1 MGRVKVQNSPTIRR
15 MPSYLHKLLR
25 MRMEG
30 KSHVSTTELAEYMD
44 IELIVVR
51 KDIALTGIA
60 GRRRIGYEINELIT
74 YIKDYL
80 GWSERITATLL
91 GVGSLGSA
99 ILGYDEFPVYGLQIE
114 SVFDSDPEK
123 IGRMIRGHEV
133 YDIATIGQRLSYS
146 PPDMA
151 IICVPTVHAR
161 EVAAQVVGVGIKYI
175 WNFSNITLKVPP
187 GVIVQREVIA
197 GGLAT
202 LTVKMKNDKAG
213 IYQKIE

>member
-15 MPSYLHKLLR
+15 MPSYLHELLR

-30 KSHVSTTELAEYMD
+30 RSHVSTTELAECMG

-51 KDIALTGIA
+51 KDIALTGIT
-60 GRRRIGYEINELIT
+60 GRRRIGYEVNELIT

-80 GWSERITATLL
+80 GWSGRITATLL
-91 GVGSLGSA
+91 GVGALGSA
-99 ILGYDEFPVYGLQIE
+99 ILGYDEFPVYGLHIE

-123 IGRMIRGHEV
+123 IGQVIRGREV
-133 YDIATIGQRLSYS
+133 YDIATIRQRLSYS

-151 IICVPTVHAR
+151 IICVPSVHAQ
-161 EVAAQVVGVGIKYI
+161 EVAEQAVAVGIKYI
-175 WNFSNITLKVPP
+175 WNFSNTSLKVAP

-197 GGLAT
+197 GGLAM

>member
-1 MGRVKVQNSPTIRR
+1 MGRIKVQNSPTIRR
-15 MPSYLHKLLR
+15 MPSYLHELLR
-25 MRMEG
+25 IRMEG
-30 KSHVSTTELAEYMD
+30 RSHISTTELAEYMG

-51 KDIALTGIA
+51 KDIALTGIT
-60 GRRRIGYEINELIT
+60 GRRRIGYEVNELIT

-80 GWSERITATLL
+80 GCWEFITATLL
-91 GVGSLGSA
+91 GVGALGSA
-99 ILGYDEFPVYGLQIE
+99 ILGYDEFPVYGVQIE
-114 SVFDSDPEK
+114 SVFDSDPGK
-123 IGRMIRGHEV
+123 IGKVIRGHEV

-151 IICVPTVHAR
+151 IICVPAVHAQA
-161 EVAAQVVGVGIKYI
+161 VAELAVAVGIKYI
-175 WNFSNITLKVPP
+175 WNFSNITLKVPS

-197 GGLAT
+197 GGLAM

>member
-30 KSHVSTTELAEYMD
+30 RSHVSTTELAEYMG
-44 IELIVVR
+44 IEQIVVR
-51 KDIALTGIA
+51 KDIALTGIT
-60 GRRRIGYEINELIT
+60 GRRRIGYEVNELIT
-74 YIKDYL
+74 YIKEYL
-80 GWSERITATLL
+80 GWSGRITATLL
-91 GVGSLGSA
+91 GAGALGSA
-99 ILGYDEFPVYGLQIE
+99 ILGYDEFQVYGLYIE
-114 SVFDSDPEK
+114 SAFDNDPEK
-123 IGRMIRGHEV
+123 IGRVIRGREV

-146 PPDMA
+146 PPDIA
-151 IICVPTVHAR
+151 IICVPTAQAQ
-161 EVAAQVVGVGIKYI
+161 EVADQVVAAGIKYI
-175 WNFSNITLKVPP
+175 WNFSNITLKVPN

>member
-1 MGRVKVQNSPTIRR
+1 MARLKVQNSPTIRR

-25 MRMEG
+25 MRLEG
-30 KSHVSTTELAEYMD
+30 KSHVSTTELAAYMD
-44 IELIVVR
+44 TELIVVR

-80 GWSERITATLL
+80 GWSEILSATLL

-133 YDIATIGQRLSYS
+133 YDIASIGQRLSYS

-151 IICVPTVHAR
+151 IICVPTIHAQ
-161 EVAAQVVGVGIKYI
+161 EVVEQAIAVGIKYF
-175 WNFSNITLKVPP
+175 WNFSNITLRVPQ

-197 GGLAT
+197 SGLAM
-202 LTVKMKNDKAG
+202 LTVKIKNDKAG
-213 IYQKIE
+213 NYEKID

>member
-30 KSHVSTTELAEYMD
+30 RSHVSTTELAEYMG

-51 KDIALTGIA
+51 KDIALTGIK
-60 GRRRIGYEINELIT
+60 GRRRIGYEINDLIT

-80 GWSERITATLL
+80 GWSKRITATLL
-91 GVGSLGSA
+91 GVGALGSA
-99 ILGYDEFPVYGLQIE
+99 ILGYDEFSVYVLQIE

-123 IGRMIRGHEV
+123 IGRMIRRHEV
-133 YDIATIGQRLSYS
+133 YDIATLGQRLSYS
-146 PPDMA
+146 PPDIA
-151 IICVPTVHAR
+151 IICVPTVHAQKVA
-161 EVAAQVVGVGIKYI
+161 EQAVAAGIKYI
-175 WNFSNITLKVPP
+175 WNFYSITLKVPH

-202 LTVKMKNDKAG
+202 LTVEN
-213 IYQKIE
+213 EE

>member
-1 MGRVKVQNSPTIRR
+1 MARVKVQNSPTIRR

-25 MRMEG
+25 MRLEG
-30 KSHVSTTELAEYMD
+30 KSHVSSTELAAYMD
-44 IELIVVR
+44 VELIVVR
-51 KDIALTGIA
+51 KDIALTGIS

-80 GWSERITATLL
+80 GWSEILSATLL

-99 ILGYDEFPVYGLQIE
+99 ILGYDEFSFYGLQIE
-114 SVFDSDPEK
+114 SVFDNDPEK
-123 IGRMIRGHEV
+123 VGSVIRGHEV

-151 IICVPTVHAR
+151 IICVPTVRAQ
-161 EVAAQVVGVGIKYI
+161 EVAEQAIAVGIKYF
-175 WNFSNITLKVPP
+175 WNFSNSTLKVPP

-213 IYQKIE
+213 NYAKID

>member
-30 KSHVSTTELAEYMD
+30 KRHVSTTELAEYMD

-74 YIKDYL
+74 YIKGYL

-114 SVFDSDPEK
+114 SVFDSDAEK

-133 YDIATIGQRLSYS
+133 YDIATIVHRLSYS

-151 IICVPTVHAR
+151 IICVPTVHAQ
-161 EVAAQVVGVGIKYI
+161 EVAEQAVAVGIKYI
-175 WNFSNITLKVPP
+175 WNFSNITLKVPR

-197 GGLAT
+197 GGLAM

-213 IYQKIE
+213 DYQKIE

>member
-30 KSHVSTTELAEYMD
+30 KSHVSSTELAKYMD

-51 KDIALTGIA
+51 KDIALTGIS
-60 GRRRIGYEINELIT
+60 GRRRIGYEINDLIT

-80 GWSERITATLL
+80 GWSEIITATLV

-99 ILGYDEFPVYGLQIE
+99 IVGYDEFSLYGLCIE

-133 YDIATIGQRLSYS
+133 YDIASIGQRLGYS

-151 IICVPTVHAR
+151 IICVPTVMAQ
-161 EVAAQVVGVGIKYI
+161 EVAVQVVAVGIKYI

-187 GVIVQREVIA
+187 GVIVQREVLA

-202 LTVKMKNDKAG
+202 LSVKMKNDKAG
-213 IYQKIE
+213 NYQKIE

>member
-30 KSHVSTTELAEYMD
+30 KRHVSTTELAEYMD

-74 YIKDYL
+74 YIKGYL

-114 SVFDSDPEK
+114 SVFDSDAEK

-133 YDIATIGQRLSYS
+133 YDIATIVQRLSYS

-151 IICVPTVHAR
+151 IICVPTVHAQ
-161 EVAAQVVGVGIKYI
+161 EVAAQAVAVGIKYI
-175 WNFSNITLKVPP
+175 WNFSNITLKVPR

-197 GGLAT
+197 GGLAM

-213 IYQKIE
+213 DYQKIE

>member
-30 KSHVSTTELAEYMD
+30 KSHVSTTELAAYMD

-80 GWSERITATLL
+80 GWSELITATLL

-99 ILGYDEFPVYGLQIE
+99 ILGYDEFPVYGLRIE

-133 YDIATIGQRLSYS
+133 YDIASIGQRLSYS

-151 IICVPTVHAR
+151 IICVPTVNAQ
-161 EVAAQVVGVGIKYI
+161 EVAQQAVAVGIKYI
-175 WNFSNITLKVPP
+175 WNFSNITLKVPQ

-197 GGLAT
+197 GGLAM

-213 IYQKIE
+213 NYQKIE